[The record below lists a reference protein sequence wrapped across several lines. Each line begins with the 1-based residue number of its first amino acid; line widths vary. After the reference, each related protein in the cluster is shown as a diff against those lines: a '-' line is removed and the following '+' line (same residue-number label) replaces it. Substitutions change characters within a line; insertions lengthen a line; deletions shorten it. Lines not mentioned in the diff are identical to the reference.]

1 MARRCLTVLLVLL
14 SLVSAGQFCMAANP
28 VKMRPYTGI
37 GVVLLPGTAADQNAE
52 QPTYLYQEP
61 GLSRLGPLDRTR
73 LSGNEWIFGAQAV
86 QVQLIVMARKG
97 NWMRVCYDDAGR
109 EAWIEL
115 QRRDVYQSWDLFF
128 KSRLSRMLPGL
139 RKQYYQLYLQ
149 PDRSPGLTM
158 TPKQAFKVLKLENDW
173 AMVMSEQTA
182 IGWLRWRDEDG
193 RLTIGLD

>member
-1 MARRCLTVLLVLL
+1 MARRCLIVLLVLL
-14 SLVSAGQFCMAANP
+14 FLVSAGQFCMAANP

-37 GVVLLPGTAADQNAE
+37 GVLLLPGAVGQNPE
-52 QPTYLYQEP
+52 QQIYLYQEP
-61 GLSRLGPLDRTR
+61 GLRRLGTFDGTR
-73 LSGNEWIFGAQAV
+73 LSGNEWIFGTQAV
-86 QVQLIVMARKG
+86 HIPLIVMARKG
-97 NWMRVCYDDAGR
+97 DWMRVCYDDAGR

-115 QRRDVYQSWDLFF
+115 QRRHVFQSWDLFF
-128 KSRLSRMLPGL
+128 KSRVSRMLPGL

-149 PDRSPGLTM
+149 PARSPGLTM

-173 AMVMSEQTA
+173 AMIVSEQTA